1 MDNFTFG
8 QNPKIEGKPNNRI
21 NAINKPIII
30 ESVISIVCEGYI
42 NGLESTITDN
52 KKEEWNTKG
61 LNIIPKNITSIEK
74 HALKL
79 EELLLEELLEKLKGY
94 DKVGIMLSGGLDS
107 RIIAGLLKKTEQIQG
122 FEVIVYNWGMDGSR
136 DVVYAK
142 KIANLYNWKYKKLN
156 LNPSV
161 LKENFYHNLK
171 IGCEI
176 SPIHLHNMWAVSKDK
191 DSEVVISATFG
202 DSIGRG
208 LFSGKHVKELNSE
221 PILKDY
227 FYLLKPEIKNR
238 YFPKIIKKKLN
249 NSNYIDYI
257 SLAENDQ
264 YFNYLNRLLQT
275 AMSLIELEK
284 PVVQTFTSK
293 KILEHVLSVPVSQR
307 NDDYYKIILK
317 NLPEGI
323 GYIPN
328 AKTGKSFIEDTNELD
343 GLSPTSHKYGKWLRE
358 DLNDFILSNIDFKKI
373 EALGIFDMTNLYF
386 LISQWQKCKEDR
398 SNRIDELMSYLANLS
413 IFIEEND
420 LELPKNNYVEDNNI
434 FKTLT
439 NRFKSILK
447 IKSYVFSRNLLKSK

>member
-1 MDNFTFG
+1 
-8 QNPKIEGKPNNRI
+8 
-21 NAINKPIII
+21 
-30 ESVISIVCEGYI
+30 
-42 NGLESTITDN
+42 
-52 KKEEWNTKG
+52 
-61 LNIIPKNITSIEK
+61 
-74 HALKL
+74 
-79 EELLLEELLEKLKGY
+79 
-94 DKVGIMLSGGLDS
+94 
-107 RIIAGLLKKTEQIQG
+107 
-122 FEVIVYNWGMDGSR
+122 
-136 DVVYAK
+136 VYAK

-420 LELPKNNYVEDNNI
+420 LELPKNNYVEGNNI

>member
-1 MDNFTFG
+1 KNMDNFTFG

-176 SPIHLHNMWAVSKDK
+176 SPIHLHNMWA
-191 DSEVVISATFG
+191 
-202 DSIGRG
+202 
-208 LFSGKHVKELNSE
+208 
-221 PILKDY
+221 
-227 FYLLKPEIKNR
+227 
-238 YFPKIIKKKLN
+238 
-249 NSNYIDYI
+249 
-257 SLAENDQ
+257 
-264 YFNYLNRLLQT
+264 
-275 AMSLIELEK
+275 
-284 PVVQTFTSK
+284 
-293 KILEHVLSVPVSQR
+293 
-307 NDDYYKIILK
+307 
-317 NLPEGI
+317 
-323 GYIPN
+323 
-328 AKTGKSFIEDTNELD
+328 
-343 GLSPTSHKYGKWLRE
+343 
-358 DLNDFILSNIDFKKI
+358 
-373 EALGIFDMTNLYF
+373 
-386 LISQWQKCKEDR
+386 
-398 SNRIDELMSYLANLS
+398 
-413 IFIEEND
+413 
-420 LELPKNNYVEDNNI
+420 
-434 FKTLT
+434 
-439 NRFKSILK
+439 
-447 IKSYVFSRNLLKSK
+447 

>member
-1 MDNFTFG
+1 
-8 QNPKIEGKPNNRI
+8 
-21 NAINKPIII
+21 
-30 ESVISIVCEGYI
+30 
-42 NGLESTITDN
+42 
-52 KKEEWNTKG
+52 
-61 LNIIPKNITSIEK
+61 IIPKNITSIEK

-221 PILKDY
+221 PIIKDY
-227 FYLLKPEIKNR
+227 FYLLKPE
-238 YFPKIIKKKLN
+238 
-249 NSNYIDYI
+249 
-257 SLAENDQ
+257 
-264 YFNYLNRLLQT
+264 
-275 AMSLIELEK
+275 
-284 PVVQTFTSK
+284 
-293 KILEHVLSVPVSQR
+293 
-307 NDDYYKIILK
+307 
-317 NLPEGI
+317 
-323 GYIPN
+323 
-328 AKTGKSFIEDTNELD
+328 
-343 GLSPTSHKYGKWLRE
+343 
-358 DLNDFILSNIDFKKI
+358 
-373 EALGIFDMTNLYF
+373 
-386 LISQWQKCKEDR
+386 
-398 SNRIDELMSYLANLS
+398 
-413 IFIEEND
+413 
-420 LELPKNNYVEDNNI
+420 
-434 FKTLT
+434 
-439 NRFKSILK
+439 
-447 IKSYVFSRNLLKSK
+447 